1 VSQFYVGSIDER
13 KFVVPEIYASH
24 CEGYLRQVLVSHA
37 ISPASVH
44 MGVGLVEIAPG
55 GYHSPVMHAFEKS
68 FYVLDGTVIA
78 SIGQQAY
85 QLSTGHYGLIH
96 KATPYTFCNA
106 TDKPVRLFEM
116 MAPQPKPM
124 DSNFRDTFFLSQ
136 DAPARTGPVPNLDD
150 PRVKF
155 LGKFDES
162 QMPTEGGPISGVG
175 ARSNSIH
182 GVILKE
188 FVDRSMG
195 AQHLS
200 MFLVQFQPGGK
211 GGSHDHPHEEIY
223 YFLSGKAEAIVNG
236 ERFVVEAG
244 QYVWTAVGCFHSFE
258 TVGDEPVRW
267 IETQAPQ
274 PTEFEAFRFRD
285 EWAHVDNEPTRTV
298 PGRR

>member
-1 VSQFYVGSIDER
+1 MSQFYVGSVDER
-13 KFVVPEIYASH
+13 KFEVPEIYASH
-24 CEGYLRQVLVSHA
+24 CEGYRTQVLVSDA

-44 MGVGLVEIAPG
+44 MGVGLVNIAPG
-55 GYHSPVMHAFEKS
+55 GYHSSVVHAFEKS

-78 SIGQQAY
+78 SIGQQVY
-85 QLSTGHYGLIH
+85 ELSSGHYGLIH
-96 KATPYTFCNA
+96 KGTRHAFFNA
-106 TDKPVRLFEM
+106 SDNPVRLFEM
-116 MAPQPKPM
+116 MAPQPKPVGS
-124 DSNFRDTFFLSQ
+124 DFRDTFFLSSE
-136 DAPARTGPVPNLDD
+136 APAREGLVPNLDD

-155 LGKFDES
+155 LGRFDES

-223 YFLSGKAEAIVNG
+223 YFLSGKAEAVVNG
-236 ERFVVEAG
+236 ERFVVEPG

-258 TVGDEPVRW
+258 TLGDEPVRW

-285 EWAHVDNEPTRTV
+285 EWALLEKD
-298 PGRR
+298 